1 MIYPT
6 LAWLLLGQLR
16 QAGRHLETLGSVHSR
31 RRGGSPELRTGFRH
45 CPVVDP
51 KRSATPP
58 PPHPPPRLRRRGPR
72 LENLCSA
79 RPLGMD
85 RCEGAFRS
93 VLTQLPPRTGKD
105 RCVRGLPVR
114 SHQLKHHLHRLT
126 CLPTPLY
133 TESSTGRT
141 MLWALEARNLGYVRG
156 DQILHGIP
164 GLARSSIAHRT
175 GHPRAPRWLLRK
187 LWNRLLPL
195 EPYPGF
201 VKSAVSQIQDCC
213 TYSRLSDNVQHEMC

>member
-1 MIYPT
+1 MRDLWEWID
-6 LAWLLLGQLR
+6 A
-16 QAGRHLETLGSVHSR
+16 
-31 RRGGSPELRTGFRH
+31 RGPFGPSSPNFRH
-45 CPVVDP
+45 AQGRIDVWG
-51 KRSATPP
+51 S
-58 PPHPPPRLRRRGPR
+58 
-72 LENLCSA
+72 
-79 RPLGMD
+79 
-85 RCEGAFRS
+85 FRS
-93 VLTQLPPRTGKD
+93 VP
-105 RCVRGLPVR
+105 
-114 SHQLKHHLHRLT
+114 HQLKHHLHRLT